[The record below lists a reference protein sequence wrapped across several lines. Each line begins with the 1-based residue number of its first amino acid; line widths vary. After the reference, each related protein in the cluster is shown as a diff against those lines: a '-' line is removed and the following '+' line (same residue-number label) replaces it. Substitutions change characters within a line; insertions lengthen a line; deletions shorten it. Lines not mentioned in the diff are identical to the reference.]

1 VAPVVVPKSDLTSV
15 LEERLCT
22 GLIECSRT
30 ESRNGTARTLV
41 PSSVA
46 LQDERGLTTLSLL
59 QRGIEQSVTLD
70 CPIEDEISIIKAC
83 FAWLDL
89 FQVYGFVFQASEI
102 PSYIASITKT
112 MEVAAHFCRSYILNN
127 IDDYTHIP
135 LYSQLKD
142 SICEHGRLDLCAR
155 VQCGLFRA
163 FPSTGAWVDYFK
175 YKNAAFFAAAFGDQT
190 LPQRPPQLDT
200 FFTVDQSFPVTVDGI
215 QYFDWQLSKPIHHEQ
230 VLFGGKFYSFM
241 CVLKRSG
248 EYESFATSVLM
259 SKKGM
264 PRPPDCVVKRSIQ
277 KNYRVMTSE
286 QDQQLGS
293 FQYKKHQCFNWDEF
307 DAESQFDRFLR
318 EVICDDSINDTQD
331 FTVTREIMEGQLRR
345 TTREVFRNFDLPLN
359 ALSSYMLPSPSANVH
374 CSRTELGTYGFLD
387 SLPHTDELRQELLKN
402 FPTFHQKMVKLKGY
416 VSEYYGSDKRSSFE
430 DFNSD
435 LDHLIEDS
443 REVYG
448 VEFDD
453 TAFLLLWRRFYWRC
467 VSLALA
473 ERPEVTVVGLQE
485 ALKVRCISKGPPL
498 LYFVL
503 KPLQRAMW
511 SQLQKFWNFEL
522 TGKSVTTELV
532 NKRFGGY
539 FRGHERYHSGDYS
552 AATDNLHSWV
562 SECVGDSIVDRWEEN
577 SGIKYDVFRD
587 LLRRSLTGHIYLT
600 PDGPFAQQRGQL
612 MGSITSFPVLCL
624 INASVMRF
632 TYELAHSCHVTLK
645 HCPVWING
653 DDCLTRYTNPL
664 FPTIWRSVCKTVGF
678 EESVGKTYDSRNF
691 FSINSHTYRVG
702 LDGVI
707 SEIPYINLGLVE
719 GMKRSIET
727 AAKTNGDTVYE
738 LGARHCTFLD
748 KAGRHS
754 SRANQL
760 FLYRHFE
767 TLKTYKGPWFL
778 PQWCC
783 GLGLR
788 SEDPYSEDDRRTVSA
803 LKSLYSEGNLPPR
816 LSGKK
821 EWVHYDAVERQMR
834 KLSAEYPI
842 DRYNYETT
850 EGSEGSFNFFSLLH
864 WLAKGLSSIHNTTE
878 AVYQREYAEELWSIA
893 RKEKHLFQPSD
904 GIENE
909 PKQSCWPVTLVS
921 NSC

>member
-1 VAPVVVPKSDLTSV
+1 MVPQTENNNSISD
-15 LEERLCT
+15 ERPCT
-22 GLIECSRT
+22 GLIVKT
-30 ESRNGTARTLV
+30 EIGSRNGTARTLV
-41 PSSVA
+41 PSSLA
-46 LQDERGLTTLSLL
+46 SQDEKGLTTLSLL
-59 QRGIEQSVTLD
+59 RRGIEQSVTLD

-102 PSYIASITKT
+102 PSYIASVTKT
-112 MEVAAHFCRSYILNN
+112 MEVAAHFCRSYILSN
-127 IDDYTHIP
+127 IDDYSEIP
-135 LYSQLKD
+135 LYSHLKNQVRD
-142 SICEHGRLDLCAR
+142 LECLGLCAR
-155 VQCGLFRA
+155 VQVGSFRA

-200 FFTVDQSFPVTVDGI
+200 YYRVDQSVPATVNGV
-215 QYFDWQLSKPIHHEQ
+215 QYFDWKLSKPEHHES
-230 VLFGGKFYSFM
+230 VLFGGKFYSYM

-264 PRPPDCVVKRSIQ
+264 PRPPKCVVDRSIQ
-277 KNYRVMTSE
+277 KNNRVMTTRLE
-286 QDQQLGS
+286 QQIGS
-293 FQYKKHQCFNWDEF
+293 YSFKAHECFNWEEF
-307 DAESQFDRFLR
+307 DSESQFDRFLR
-318 EVICDDSINDTQD
+318 EIFFDDDLNDTQT
-331 FTVTREIMEGQLRR
+331 FTVTREVMERQLER

-374 CSRTELGTYGFLD
+374 CSRSDLGTYGFLD
-387 SLPHTDELRQELLKN
+387 DLPHTHDLRQELLKN

-416 VSEYYGSDKRSSFE
+416 VSEYYGSEKKSSFE
-430 DFNSD
+430 DLHYD

-443 REVYG
+443 RDVIG
-448 VEFDD
+448 IEFDD
-453 TAFLLLWRRFYWRC
+453 TSFLRSWRKFYWRC
-467 VSLALA
+467 VSLAFA
-473 ERPEVTVVGLQE
+473 EEPTVVVVGLQE

-522 TGKSVTTELV
+522 TGQSVTTDLV

-539 FRGHERYHSGDYS
+539 FKGHQRYHSGDYS

-562 SECVGDSIVDRWEEN
+562 SECVGKSIIDQWEEN
-577 SGIKYDVFRD
+577 SGIKQDVFRN
-587 LLRRSLTGHIYLT
+587 LLLRSLTGHVYLT
-600 PDGPFAQQRGQL
+600 PEGPLSQQRGQL

-624 INASVMRF
+624 INATVMRF
-632 TYELAHSCHVTLK
+632 TYELSHSCFVTLK
-645 HCPVWING
+645 NCPVWING
-653 DDCLTRYTNPL
+653 DDCLTRYTNL
-664 FPTIWRSVCKTVGF
+664 RFPTIWRAVCKTVGF
-678 EESVGKTYDSRNF
+678 EESVGKTYDSTNF

-702 LDGVI
+702 LGGVI

-727 AAKTNGDTVYE
+727 AAASDSGTVYE
-738 LGARHCTFLD
+738 LGARHRTFLD

-788 SEDPYSEDDRRTVSA
+788 TEVPYSEDDRRTVTS
-803 LKSLYSEGNLPPR
+803 LKSLYNEGNLPPR

-821 EWVHYDAVERQMR
+821 EWVHYDAIERYMR
-834 KLSAEYPI
+834 KLSAELPFC
-842 DRYNYETT
+842 RWNYEEA
-850 EGSEGSFNFFSLLH
+850 EGSEGSFNFFALLQ

-878 AVYQREYAEELWSIA
+878 AVYQKEYAEELWNIA

-909 PKQSCWPVTLVS
+909 PKQSCWPVSLVS
-921 NSC
+921 NTI